1 MAAAAANNA
10 ATQSFG
16 APAPASAASAAQA
29 PAAAVANTA
38 ATKGAQEQIRKVAQE
53 RPHHAASVVRGF
65 LTTSAS
71 RQAIVQFLQELP
83 LDAAKAVVSHMSPR
97 EAALLVNGIGDRDG
111 GAPASDIAD
120 AMSRMQAALLAQELS
135 PAGAQWDFLG
145 MLTEEDL
152 KELVQEE
159 DTEGKALVLF
169 HLPAS
174 RASQVYGVLAEE
186 EKGAIIASL
195 FDLESRNAEE
205 TEPARDRMK
214 TRAAQLIQKPV
225 TAIADAAGWITNI
238 GPRLSEGDRGTMIA
252 GTDPARRAQVQA
264 SLFCFG
270 DAGVLPNEILLMVLQ
285 GFRPAELAQLCAGL
299 DDGAPLLTRI
309 LETLPKQVQEIVVDE
324 AAAQKQAATRPGA
337 GRRFRLEVT
346 RLKTRFEQAV
356 KALDAAGDISLVQL
370 FMEAGGSVTDIN
382 AFSTEAEGADD
393 DGVREAA

>member
-1 MAAAAANNA
+1 
-10 ATQSFG
+10 
-16 APAPASAASAAQA
+16 
-29 PAAAVANTA
+29 
-38 ATKGAQEQIRKVAQE
+38 
-53 RPHHAASVVRGF
+53 VVRGF
-65 LTTSAS
+65 LSTGAS

-111 GAPASDIAD
+111 AAPAAD
-120 AMSRMQAALLAQELS
+120 VAEAMSRMQAALLAQELS
-135 PAGAQWDFLG
+135 PASAQWDFLG

-174 RASQVYGVLAEE
+174 RASQVYGILSEE
-186 EKGAIIASL
+186 EKGSVIASL

-205 TEPARDRMK
+205 TEPARDRIK

-225 TAIADAAGWITNI
+225 TAVADAVGWITNV
-238 GPRLSEGDRGTMIA
+238 GPRLNESDRGAMIA
-252 GTDPARRAQVQA
+252 GTDPARRAQVRA

-285 GFRPAELAQLCAGL
+285 GFRPAELAQLCASL
-299 DDGAPLLTRI
+299 EDGSPLLKRI

-324 AAAQKQAATRPGA
+324 AAAQKQAAARPGA
-337 GRRFRLEVT
+337 GRRFQVEIT

-356 KALDAAGDISLVQL
+356 KALDAAGDISLEQL
-370 FMEAGGSVTDIN
+370 FMETGGSVTDIN
-382 AFSTEAEGADD
+382 AISPEAEGADD
-393 DGVREAA
+393 EERAAA